1 MPFAISQ
8 CTELNLL
15 SRRSDVELELTFIT
29 NELSYMAMQSQSI
42 VEKQAR
48 EGQIYMSQ
56 HVDEE
61 GQVDISAIE
70 YVNSEAFNS
79 KYQAQLSAIQTKEQ
93 KLELR
98 KTQLET
104 EQKTISTQQDGW
116 EKNTDK
122 NIQSGFKYGG

>member
-15 SRRSDVELELTFIT
+15 SQRSDVELELTFIT
-29 NELSYMAMQSQSI
+29 TELSYMSLQTQSV
-42 VEKQAR
+42 VEQQAR

-56 HVDEE
+56 HKDEE
-61 GQVDISAIE
+61 GAVDISAIE

-79 KYQAQLSAIQTKEQ
+79 KYTAQLASIQSKEQ
-93 KLELR
+93 RLELR

-104 EQKTISTQQDGW
+104 KQKTISTQQDGW